1 MQMRL
6 DNKLVELD
14 VVSSRSKA
22 QDMIKRGF
30 VYVNDLCVF
39 KPSLITK
46 DSDHIVLKKEEVY
59 VSRGADKLE
68 GFLKILQ
75 LPLHTMHAIDIGAS
89 TGGFTQILLKHGV
102 IDIETFDVGYN
113 QMDEAFLNHP
123 KVTVHEQTNILNY
136 PLKHKDLAV
145 IDVSFTSVIPILAY
159 IKPFVSEIIC
169 LVKPQFEQ
177 TEQFTDV
184 IRNEKQKT
192 RIFER
197 VTSQITDLGFT
208 IHKSMASDIL
218 GKKGNQEFF
227 IYVTS

>member
-1 MQMRL
+1 MRL
-6 DNKLVELD
+6 DNKLVALHL
-14 VVSSRSKA
+14 VTSRSKA

-30 VYVNDLCVF
+30 VYVNELCVF
-39 KPSLITK
+39 KPSMITK
-46 DSDHIVLKKEEVY
+46 EDDHITLKKEEVY

-75 LPLHTMHAIDIGAS
+75 LPLHTMRAIDIGAS
-89 TGGFTQILLKHGV
+89 TGGFTQVLLKHGV
-102 IDIETFDVGYN
+102 IHIETFDVGYK

-136 PLKHKDLAV
+136 PLTYKDLAV
-145 IDVSFTSVIPILAY
+145 IDVSFTSVIQILAY

-177 TEQFTDV
+177 TDHFTDV

-208 IHKSMASDIL
+208 IHKSMASEIL

>member
-1 MQMRL
+1 MRL
-6 DNKLVELD
+6 DNKLVELEL
-14 VVSSRSKA
+14 VLSRSKA
-22 QDMIKRGF
+22 QDMIKRGY

-39 KPSLITK
+39 KPSMITK
-46 DSDHIVLKKEEVY
+46 EDDKILLKKEEVY

-102 IDIETFDVGYN
+102 IHVETFDVGYR
-113 QMDEAFLNHP
+113 QMDQAFLNHP
-123 KVTVHEQTNILNY
+123 KVTVHEQTNILEY
-136 PLKHKDLAV
+136 PLTHKDLAV

-177 TEQFTDV
+177 TDQFKDV
-184 IRNEKQKT
+184 IRNEKQKS

-197 VTSQITDLGFT
+197 VTSQIKDLGYT
-208 IHKSMASDIL
+208 IHKSQASEIL

-227 IYVTS
+227 IYITS